1 MCERGQQAIK
11 GRNEPRSLGWQ
22 CVSHC
27 VGAMIED
34 DRVDV
39 ASSRNAQP
47 IQLKIVE
54 AVSTSAL

>member
-1 MCERGQQAIK
+1 
-11 GRNEPRSLGWQ
+11 
-22 CVSHC
+22 
-27 VGAMIED
+27 MIED

-39 ASSRNAQP
+39 ASSRNVQP